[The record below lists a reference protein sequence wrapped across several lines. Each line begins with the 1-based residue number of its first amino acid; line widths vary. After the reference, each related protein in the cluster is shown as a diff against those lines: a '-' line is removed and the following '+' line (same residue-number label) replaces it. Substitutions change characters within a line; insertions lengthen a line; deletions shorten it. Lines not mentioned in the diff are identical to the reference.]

1 MVLHQNLSN
10 AINTIFL
17 ERKQTLTNFAREL
30 DISRCCLHD
39 ILNGTANPR
48 LDTVEHIAKNLN
60 LDSQALISSSSTS
73 NQLQFF
79 SALLPADSVIQKLPD
94 EKQVQFVS
102 IITEMMNVI
111 SDSNNDSLTC
121 QCK

>member
-17 ERKQTLTNFAREL
+17 ERKQTLTTFAREL

-48 LDTVEHIAKNLN
+48 LDTVEHIAKNLDI
-60 LDSQALISSSSTS
+60 DSKSLIANSNTT

-79 SALLPADSVIQKLPD
+79 SALLPANSAIPNLSG
-94 EKQVQFVS
+94 EKQKQFIA
-102 IITEMMNVI
+102 IISQMMNVI
-111 SDSNNDSLTC
+111 SDSSDS
-121 QCK
+121 